1 MLGPCLH
8 DQLQCNHLRA
18 FHIDNVGYFVQV
30 PVHGIHGKAEHEHGE
45 GSAHV
50 NPLSYDSV
58 WEELASDFV

>member
-1 MLGPCLH
+1 MTNC
-8 DQLQCNHLRA
+8 CAIIYVA

-50 NPLSYDSV
+50 NPLSYDSG
-58 WEELASDFV
+58 WEELASDFVQDTSFL